1 MLWDANCYTTDVV
14 WDDNCYT
21 TDVVWGMLTVTPP
34 MWSISYENA
43 NITIDYKLLLATFCV
58 STKNLTP
65 FKDF

>member
-1 MLWDANCYTTDVV
+1 MLTVTPLMWSGMTTVTPPM
-14 WDDNCYT
+14 WS
-21 TDVVWGMLTVTPP
+21 GMLTVTPP

-58 STKNLTP
+58 STKNVMP